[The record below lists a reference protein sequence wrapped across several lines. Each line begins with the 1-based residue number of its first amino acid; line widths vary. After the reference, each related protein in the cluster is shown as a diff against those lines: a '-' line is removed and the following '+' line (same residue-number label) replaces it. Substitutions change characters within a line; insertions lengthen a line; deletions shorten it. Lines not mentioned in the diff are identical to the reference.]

1 MIRFLRNA
9 SRFFVTLMSA
19 MMLNAAS
26 AHSTSDAYLTM
37 ETQPRPAGR
46 DAGDTVIRGQWDIA
60 VRDLHFV
67 LRLDDDGD
75 GNITWGELRKHM
87 PDITRYAYPNLRV
100 SGDGKPCAI
109 IPARQAVSNHADG
122 AYVALYFDVR
132 CSGAPSRL
140 KVDYR
145 LLFAI
150 DPSHRGILVLRSGA
164 NTATSL
170 FAPENATIEVK
181 L

>member
-1 MIRFLRNA
+1 VIRIPLHAWCSCVVLMTAMIV
-9 SRFFVTLMSA
+9 SV
-19 MMLNAAS
+19 AS

-37 ETQPRPAGR
+37 ETQPRA
-46 DAGDTVIRGQWDIA
+46 AGDTVVRGQWDIA

-87 PDITRYAYPNLRV
+87 PEITRYAYPNLRV
-100 SGDGKPCAI
+100 SGDGTPCAI
-109 IPARQAVSNHADG
+109 NPVRHAVSNHADG

-132 CSGAPSRL
+132 CVGAPLRL
-140 KVDYR
+140 QLDYR

-170 FAPENATIEVK
+170 LSPENATIDVK

>member
-1 MIRFLRNA
+1 MIRFPLHVWRA
-9 SRFFVTLMSA
+9 SLALMAATIVSV
-19 MMLNAAS
+19 AS

-37 ETQPRPAGR
+37 ETQPRADGR
-46 DAGDTVIRGQWDIA
+46 AAGDTIVHGQWDIA
-60 VRDLHFV
+60 LRDLHFV

-87 PDITRYAYPNLRV
+87 PEITRYAYPNLRV
-100 SGDGKPCAI
+100 RADGRSCAI
-109 IPARQAVSNHADG
+109 HPLRYAVSNHADG
-122 AYVALYFDVR
+122 AYVALYFEVR
-132 CSGAPSRL
+132 CVGAPLRL
-140 KVDYR
+140 QLDYR
-145 LLFAI
+145 LLFAT

-170 FAPENATIEVK
+170 FSPENASLDVK

>member
-1 MIRFLRNA
+1 MRFPLNACCFSVALMTAMI
-9 SRFFVTLMSA
+9 V
-19 MMLNAAS
+19 NAAS

-37 ETQPRPAGR
+37 ETQPRGAALA
-46 DAGDTVIRGQWDIA
+46 AGDTVIRGQWDIA
-60 VRDLHFV
+60 LRDLHFV

-87 PDITRYAYPNLRV
+87 PEITRYAYPKLRV
-100 SGDGKPCAI
+100 SGDGKACAI
-109 IPARQAVSNHADG
+109 NPVRHAVSNHADG

-132 CSGAPSRL
+132 CTGAPSRL
-140 KVDYR
+140 QLDYR

-150 DPSHRGILVLRSGA
+150 DPSHRGIMVLRSGA

-170 FAPENATIEVK
+170 LAPENATIEVK